1 MRGRTMAEIVAAAA
15 AVHAPQ
21 LLSRPPHEDPAKL
34 DGSTDALRA
43 FGRVLDETA
52 PDALLVIGID
62 HLETFWLEAV
72 PTFTLILSPEADAH
86 YMQTRRQVPVH
97 TDLAA
102 HLLHG
107 VVRRDVDLTYSQDAV
122 LGHAFLTPFQYVL
135 GDRDIPVVPLLVNAY
150 LPPLPSPRRC
160 FTLGRTI
167 AEALADRPERLAVLA
182 SGGMSHFPGTARYTA
197 PQFSFDEW
205 VLQEVA
211 AGRFEELLDL
221 TPVQLDE
228 VGESELLTWFVMLGI
243 LAGSGQSV
251 PGSLLSYQH
260 LSHHGHGVV
269 QFVPPVPPGTAAN
282 VDEPLASPVPRF
294 GGHEF
299 TQTDF
304 VYYRFPE
311 PASFPLNRLLHRIIT
326 DQGLRR
332 EFVADPAAVADAAGL
347 SAEQRAALLADGFDR
362 LTSVGAH
369 PLLALSARQVTDL
382 ERGALQDLTPPT

>member
-1 MRGRTMAEIVAAAA
+1 MAEIVAAAA

-43 FGRVLDETA
+43 FGTALDETR

-72 PTFTLILSPEADAH
+72 PTFTLVLSPMAQAH
-86 YMQTRRQVPVH
+86 YMQQERHVPVH
-97 TDLAA
+97 TGLAT

-107 VVRRDVDLTYSQDAV
+107 VVARDVDLTYSQDAK
-122 LGHAFLTPFQYVL
+122 LGHAFLTPFEYVL
-135 GDRDIPVVPLLVNAY
+135 GDRDIPVIPLLVNAY

-160 FTLGRTI
+160 FTLGRAI
-167 AEALADRPERLAVLA
+167 AAALADRPERLAVLA
-182 SGGMSHFPGTARYTA
+182 SGGMSHFPGTARYTD
-197 PQFSFDEW
+197 PQFTFDEW

-211 AGRFEELLDL
+211 AGRYDELLDL

-243 LAGSGQSV
+243 LAGSGATV

-269 QFVPPVPPGTAAN
+269 QFVPPVPADRAPA

-294 GGHEF
+294 GGHTF

-311 PASFPLNRLLHRIIT
+311 PASFPLNRLLHRVIT
-326 DQGLRR
+326 DRELRR
-332 EFVADPAAVADAAGL
+332 EFVRDPVAVADAAEL
-347 SAEQRAALLADGFDR
+347 TPLQREALLADGFDR

-369 PLLALSARQVTDL
+369 PLLALSARQVTAL
-382 ERGALQDLTPPT
+382 ERERMAATTTP

>member
-1 MRGRTMAEIVAAAA
+1 MAEIVAAAA

-34 DGSTDALRA
+34 DGSTDALRR
-43 FGRVLDETA
+43 FGEVLDDTR

-72 PTFTLILSPEADAH
+72 PTFTLVLSPEAEAH
-86 YMQTRRQVPVH
+86 YMQKERRVPVH
-97 TDLAA
+97 TGLAK

-107 VVRRDVDLTYSQDAV
+107 VVGRDIDLTYSQEAK
-122 LGHAFLTPFQYVL
+122 LGHAFLTPFEYVL
-135 GDRDIPVVPLLVNAY
+135 GDRDIPVIPLLVNAY

-160 FTLGRTI
+160 FALGKAI
-167 AEALADRPERLAVLA
+167 AESLADRPERVAVLA

-211 AGRFEELLDL
+211 AGRYEELLDL

-228 VGESELLTWFVMLGI
+228 VGESELLTWFVMLGV
-243 LAGSGQSV
+243 LAGSGAAV

-269 QFVPPVPPGTAAN
+269 QFVPPVADGAEPT
-282 VDEPLASPVPRF
+282 VDEPLASPVPRH
-294 GGHEF
+294 GGYEF
-299 TQTDF
+299 TSTDF
-304 VYYRFPE
+304 IYYRFPE
-311 PASFPLNRLLHRIIT
+311 PVSFPLNRLLHRVIT
-326 DQGLRR
+326 DEELRS
-332 EFVADPAAVADAAGL
+332 EFVRDPAAVAATADL
-347 SAEQRAALLADGFDR
+347 TDEQREALLADGFDK
-362 LTSVGAH
+362 LTEVGAH
-369 PLLALSARQVTDL
+369 PLLALSARQVSLL
-382 ERGALQDLTPPT
+382 EQQRQDAAAAVSTT

>member
-1 MRGRTMAEIVAAAA
+1 MAEIVAAAA

-21 LLSRPPHEDPAKL
+21 LLSRPAHEDPAKL
-34 DGSTDALRA
+34 DGSTDALRH
-43 FGRVLDETA
+43 FGKVLDETR

-72 PTFTLILSPEADAH
+72 PTFTLVLSPTAEAH
-86 YMQTRRQVPVH
+86 YMQRVRSVPVH
-97 TDLAA
+97 TELATA
-102 HLLHG
+102 LLHG
-107 VVRRDVDLTYSQDAV
+107 VVARDVDLTYSQDAK
-122 LGHAFLTPFQYVL
+122 LGHAFLTPFEYVL
-135 GDRDIPVVPLLVNAY
+135 GDRDIPVIPLLVNAY
-150 LPPLPSPRRC
+150 LPPLPRPRRC
-160 FTLGRTI
+160 FALGQAI
-167 AEALADRPERLAVLA
+167 AAALADRPERVAVLA
-182 SGGMSHFPGTARYTA
+182 SGGMSHFPGTARYA
-197 PQFSFDEW
+197 DPQFTFDEW

-211 AGRFEELLDL
+211 AGRYDELLDL

-243 LAGSGQSV
+243 LGAPE

-269 QFVPPVPPGTAAN
+269 QFVPPVAADVVPA

-294 GGHEF
+294 GGHTF

-311 PASFPLNRLLHRIIT
+311 PASFPLNRLLHRMIT
-326 DQGLRR
+326 DEVLRGA
-332 EFVADPAAVADAAGL
+332 FVLDPVAVADAAEL
-347 SAEQRAALLADGFDR
+347 TTAQRDALLADGFDR

-369 PLLALSARQVTDL
+369 PLLALSARQVTEL
-382 ERGALQDLTPPT
+382 ERQRLQTT

>member
-1 MRGRTMAEIVAAAA
+1 MAEIVAAAA

-21 LLSRPPHEDPAKL
+21 LLSRSPHEDPAKL
-34 DGSTDALRA
+34 DGSTDALRR
-43 FGRVLDETA
+43 FGAVLDETR

-72 PTFTLILSPEADAH
+72 PTFTLVLSPHAEAH
-86 YMQTRRQVPVH
+86 YMQRERRIPVH
-97 TDLAA
+97 TELATA
-102 HLLHG
+102 LLHG
-107 VVRRDVDLTYSQDAV
+107 VVARDVDLTYSQDAK
-122 LGHAFLTPFQYVL
+122 LGHAFLTPFEYVL
-135 GDRDIPVVPLLVNAY
+135 GERDIPVIPLLVNAY
-150 LPPLPSPRRC
+150 LPPLPRPRRC
-160 FTLGRTI
+160 FALGQAI
-167 AEALADRPERLAVLA
+167 AAALADRPERVAVLA
-182 SGGMSHFPGTARYTA
+182 SGGMSHFPGTARYTQ
-197 PQFSFDEW
+197 PHFSFDEW

-211 AGRFEELLDL
+211 AGRYDELLDL

-228 VGESELLTWFVMLGI
+228 VGESELLTWFVMLGM
-243 LAGSGQSV
+243 LDGRV

-269 QFVPPVPPGTAAN
+269 QFVPPVAAGVEPA

-294 GGHEF
+294 GGHTF

-311 PASFPLNRLLHRIIT
+311 PSSFPLNRLLHRVIT
-326 DQGLRR
+326 DEALRR
-332 EFVADPAAVADAAGL
+332 DFVRDPAAVADK
-347 SAEQRAALLADGFDR
+347 AELTCVQREALLGDGFDR

-382 ERGALQDLTPPT
+382 ERLSLQKT

>member
-1 MRGRTMAEIVAAAA
+1 MAEIVAAAA

-34 DGSTDALRA
+34 DGSTDALRR
-43 FGRVLDETA
+43 FGAVLDETR

-72 PTFTLILSPEADAH
+72 PTFTLVLSPEAEAH
-86 YMQTRRQVPVH
+86 YMQRERRVPVH
-97 TDLAA
+97 TGLATA
-102 HLLHG
+102 LLHG
-107 VVRRDVDLTYSQDAV
+107 VVARDVDLTYSQDAT
-122 LGHAFLTPFQYVL
+122 LGHAFLTPFEYVL
-135 GDRDIPVVPLLVNAY
+135 ADREIPVIPLLVNAY

-160 FTLGRTI
+160 FTLGKAI
-167 AEALADRPERLAVLA
+167 AASLADRPERMAVLA

-211 AGRFEELLDL
+211 AGRYDELLDL

-243 LAGSGQSV
+243 LAGSAGTV
-251 PGSLLSYQH
+251 AGSLLSYQH

-269 QFVPPVPPGTAAN
+269 QFVPPVAAGTVPT

-294 GGHEF
+294 GGHTF

-311 PASFPLNRLLHRIIT
+311 PASFALNRLLHRVIT
-326 DQGLRR
+326 DEALRR
-332 EFVADPAAVADAAGL
+332 EFVLDPAAVADAAAL
-347 SAEQRAALLADGFDR
+347 TAVQREALLADGFDR

-369 PLLALSARQVTDL
+369 PLLALSARQVAEL
-382 ERGALQDLTPPT
+382 ERQRLQRT

>member
-1 MRGRTMAEIVAAAA
+1 MAEIVAAAA

-34 DGSTDALRA
+34 DGSTDALRR
-43 FGRVLDETA
+43 FGTVLDDTR

-72 PTFTLILSPEADAH
+72 PAFTLVLSPQAHAH
-86 YMQTRRQVPVH
+86 YMQRERHVPVH
-97 TDLAA
+97 TDLATT
-102 HLLHG
+102 LLKG
-107 VVRRDVDLTYSQDAV
+107 VVARDFDLTYSQDAT
-122 LGHAFLTPFQYVL
+122 LGHAFLTPFEYVL
-135 GDRDIPVVPLLVNAY
+135 GERAIPVVPLLVNAY

-160 FTLGRTI
+160 YALGRAI
-167 AEALADRPERLAVLA
+167 AASLADRPERIAVLA

-211 AGRFEELLDL
+211 AGRYEELLDL

-228 VGESELLTWFVMLGI
+228 VGESELLTWFVMLGM
-243 LAGSGQSV
+243 LAGSGAPV

-269 QFVPPVPPGTAAN
+269 QFVPPVPAGAQPA
-282 VDEPLASPVPRF
+282 VDSPLASPVPRH

-299 TQTDF
+299 RQTDF

-311 PASFPLNRLLHRIIT
+311 PASFALNRLLHSVIV
-326 DQGLRR
+326 DGAARR
-332 EFVADPAAVADAAGL
+332 EFVRDPAAMAAAAGL
-347 SAEQRAALLADGFDR
+347 TGVQRAALHADGFDR
-362 LTSVGAH
+362 LTEVGAH

-382 ERGALQDLTPPT
+382 ERSREPVPTPP